1 MFVLVKMWF
10 MYTRD
15 GLIFLGTDMFIL
27 GSIIGLGNFG
37 GV

>member
-15 GLIFLGTDMFIL
+15 GLNFLGTDMFISD
-27 GSIIGLGNFG
+27 SIIGLGNFG